1 MPVSIC
7 TSISMSISMSTHT
20 IVSISISTVTDN
32 SYNNI
37 KSRSRR
43 SNQRIFPALPLLFL
57 LVQPNPIDLLIS
69 RVSADLYWL
78 RQVYRID
85 RLIEYISFYAT
96 IMCLLVLSRPF
107 SSCLVL
113 SIAQQRCWEN
123 SFYCW
128 ESEVQ
133 YMRLLQLRKQEEGRR
148 LESRCRLTT
157 TRLSDLQTR

>member
-1 MPVSIC
+1 MTSSDREGGNGISRWAVSRRQQDKPHRQMPVSIC

-20 IVSISISTVTDN
+20 IVSISTVTDN

-85 RLIEYISFYAT
+85 RLIEYISLYAT

-107 SSCLVL
+107 SSCPVL
-113 SIAQQRCWEN
+113 S
-123 SFYCW
+123 
-128 ESEVQ
+128 
-133 YMRLLQLRKQEEGRR
+133 RLVYSTAALFRN
-148 LESRCRLTT
+148 
-157 TRLSDLQTR
+157 